1 MSLFLRIIIAAGG
14 NDGTSYNKLT
24 IENYHESVE
33 LLHFDEDNS
42 RFKIEQSLDLPMKLY
57 KMGFFVKDS
66 SLYLTGGWNPT
77 FVNANERS
85 GSIKS
90 DIYKIECNANGCSLE
105 TLDTNLKK
113 PKDLHISLP
122 IPSDLA
128 NC

>member
-14 NDGTSYNKLT
+14 QDGTSYSQRT

-42 RFKIEQSLDLPMKLY
+42 RFKIEQSFELPMKLHN
-57 KMGFFVKDS
+57 MGFFVKDF
-66 SLYLTGGWNPT
+66 SLYLTGGFAAT
-77 FVNANERS
+77 S
-85 GSIKS
+85 GNRGNFKS

-105 TLDTNLKK
+105 TLDTNLKH
-113 PKDLHISLP
+113 PNDAHISLP